1 MSHTYPQRRGNKE
14 TIQIFHLATKKRRR
28 GNRKAKGD
36 GETEEENK
44 KEKKKKRER
53 KEKEGSR
60 DPDLVAREKSTRLT
74 ASVRQNF
81 SPSPPISPPCVPSP
95 GKKKNRRLTG
105 RAPLETAER
114 EKERKKEGRK
124 REGNVRRN

>member
-44 KEKKKKRER
+44 KEKKKEKRKEGKRRESWPRLGCTGEKHAVNRVGSSELFTLSSDLPSLCPLPGKKEEPTINRARSSRNRRTRER
-53 KEKEGSR
+53 KEEG
-60 DPDLVAREKSTRLT
+60 
-74 ASVRQNF
+74 
-81 SPSPPISPPCVPSP
+81 
-95 GKKKNRRLTG
+95 RR
-105 RAPLETAER
+105 
-114 EKERKKEGRK
+114 KERR
-124 REGNVRRN
+124 